1 MDLELLFNTP
11 AAQRFACPGTIVWGE
26 GSRERVFSL
35 LGADRTVALWVD
47 EHFERS
53 AFCDELRAALGSRL
67 RFSRTVKGMP
77 RTGEIDADA
86 AAGSADA
93 DVILAVGGGS
103 TIDAAKAVIADRL
116 YGTYDGIGMG
126 ERRGMPPIDGARKPL
141 FVCVPTTAGT
151 GAEASRYY
159 VAYDS
164 HTGAKVHGKSWR
176 LLADW
181 VFLDPSFLQDSP
193 PSLLV
198 ASAFDAFTHCW
209 ESFLCRGERSWFN
222 DMLSVEGI
230 CRLLSALHAVVR
242 EADGDALRRLELQYA
257 ATLGGIAISN
267 VRTGDMHEAAGALLQ
282 HSGLTHPE
290 TLFVFFRAA
299 VDHHRAA
306 LADREARLLPEVRLR
321 APELAIECLDDL
333 VSWWERLFVETG
345 LHSGIERRLGR
356 VDLPPGELE
365 RHIYERV
372 HADRV
377 WVDKEAPVPFDDGDI
392 ERLIGEALERFGYYA
407 TGR

>member
-1 MDLELLFNTP
+1 M
-11 AAQRFACPGTIVWGE
+11 
-26 GSRERVFSL
+26 
-35 LGADRTVALWVD
+35 
-47 EHFERS
+47 
-53 AFCDELRAALGSRL
+53 
-67 RFSRTVKGMP
+67 
-77 RTGEIDADA
+77 
-86 AAGSADA
+86 
-93 DVILAVGGGS
+93 
-103 TIDAAKAVIADRL
+103 
-116 YGTYDGIGMG
+116 
-126 ERRGMPPIDGARKPL
+126 
-141 FVCVPTTAGT
+141 CVPTTAGT

-267 VRTGDMHEAAGALLQ
+267 VRTGDMHEAAGALL
-282 HSGLTHPE
+282 
-290 TLFVFFRAA
+290 RAFG
-299 VDHHRAA
+299 
-306 LADREARLLPEVRLR
+306 AD
-321 APELAIECLDDL
+321 
-333 VSWWERLFVETG
+333 
-345 LHSGIERRLGR
+345 
-356 VDLPPGELE
+356 PP
-365 RHIYERV
+365 
-372 HADRV
+372 
-377 WVDKEAPVPFDDGDI
+377 
-392 ERLIGEALERFGYYA
+392 
-407 TGR
+407 